1 MPIDNF
7 EICDSNVDLGHEDN
21 MFHMLGGNNDNF
33 KSLGYLSGYDA
44 ALDPCCTYLV
54 DKPRKIMWHTFFD
67 FSFDFSMAF
76 TLIKR
81 VLIFFV
87 MLFLVLSQHHACEPH
102 VVEFDKLLRALTAS
116 DLRAWVVNM

>member
-1 MPIDNF
+1 VLGGDNDNF
-7 EICDSNVDLGHEDN
+7 E
-21 MFHMLGGNNDNF
+21 
-33 KSLGYLSGYDA
+33 SLGYLSGYDA
-44 ALDPCCTYLV
+44 TLDACCTNLV